1 MIETLY
7 MNSELVDCEG
17 GAGPQKCLQVRR
29 GPDEPWELFYGQ
41 IDGFEFEPGFT
52 YMLRV
57 RTSAVDSPPADA
69 SSLRYELVEVVDKTP
84 A

>member
-7 MNSELVDCEG
+7 VNRELVDCEG

-29 GPDEPWELFYGQ
+29 RPDELWELFYGE
-41 IDGFEFEPGFT
+41 IEGFSFEPGFT
-52 YMLRV
+52 YQLRV
-57 RTSAVDSPPADA
+57 DVEEVDNPPPDA
-69 SSLRYELVEVVDKTP
+69 SSLRYALVEIVDKTT